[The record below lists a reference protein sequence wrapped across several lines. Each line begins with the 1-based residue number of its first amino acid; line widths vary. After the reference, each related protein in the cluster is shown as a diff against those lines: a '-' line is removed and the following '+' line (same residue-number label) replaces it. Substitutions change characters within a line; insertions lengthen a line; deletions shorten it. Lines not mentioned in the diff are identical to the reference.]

1 MKRLLILSL
10 FVFAAFNF
18 ANAQRKAGVS
28 LRQIKDG
35 ETTSRGMLVMGAPGR
50 DTLTVS
56 FPRSWGPLNS
66 AAPNSPMG
74 NGEVSMYFVSAD
86 CGHGQ
91 IVDFERMWADSLN
104 LENHIVFNGRA
115 IALRRF
121 TLPSGERVLA
131 VDGIRNDDTI
141 YYTMYYCIFEGRFVT
156 ASCIVAKKNNR
167 DFQRAFEEYVPVFDA
182 VFLSVKAERKPE
194 WENYTSE
201 LVDLKG
207 DSLTFVSDGK

>member
-1 MKRLLILSL
+1 MCPVPDSHWKQIADGQRMLRPLFVSLIMECSRTVTL

-104 LENHIVFNGRA
+104 LENHIVF
-115 IALRRF
+115 
-121 TLPSGERVLA
+121 
-131 VDGIRNDDTI
+131 
-141 YYTMYYCIFEGRFVT
+141 MQ
-156 ASCIVAKKNNR
+156 IVIKTCK
-167 DFQRAFEEYVPVFDA
+167 FPC
-182 VFLSVKAERKPE
+182 
-194 WENYTSE
+194 
-201 LVDLKG
+201 
-207 DSLTFVSDGK
+207 